1 MYPMKHSLMREFLL
15 IAVVVVLSLTGFSQE
30 NLVGKPAPG
39 IDIEQWIYPKIQ
51 VNDWQVKPI
60 PADLTGRT
68 IVLDFWF
75 TRCAPCVASI
85 PELNHLARKFPE
97 VVYLSV
103 TFDKPDE
110 ISRFL
115 DKMVMYYPVGS
126 DPDMK
131 TIRAFGVTSY
141 PETFLIDRNGIVKW
155 QGSPF
160 HLDQQLINKVLGA
173 DAGHAS
179 VQLGQSESP
188 SEKQVYSFTA
198 QKHHLDMGGSSYYHF
213 NPFDINVFNKDLENM
228 LQVFYGINRSRIIS
242 GDSAFLKTTYDVTLK
257 ADEEMTSQAN
267 CVEML
272 KYLLP
277 GELGFE
283 IREITMDTLVNV
295 LQVTNDSLLVTHL
308 TMSAGL
314 GTTIRYDQWEAK
326 GATLDNLR
334 DFIEAQYDQLVTV
347 NAKDDRK
354 YDFVIPTIDFGK
366 AVEILKDQYGLI
378 LIPQTRKERF
388 WEVEKL

>member
-1 MYPMKHSLMREFLL
+1 
-15 IAVVVVLSLTGFSQE
+15 
-30 NLVGKPAPG
+30 
-39 IDIEQWIYPKIQ
+39 
-51 VNDWQVKPI
+51 
-60 PADLTGRT
+60 
-68 IVLDFWF
+68 
-75 TRCAPCVASI
+75 
-85 PELNHLARKFPE
+85 
-97 VVYLSV
+97 
-103 TFDKPDE
+103 
-110 ISRFL
+110 
-115 DKMVMYYPVGS
+115 
-126 DPDMK
+126 
-131 TIRAFGVTSY
+131 
-141 PETFLIDRNGIVKW
+141 
-155 QGSPF
+155 
-160 HLDQQLINKVLGA
+160 
-173 DAGHAS
+173 
-179 VQLGQSESP
+179 
-188 SEKQVYSFTA
+188 
-198 QKHHLDMGGSSYYHF
+198 
-213 NPFDINVFNKDLENM
+213 M

-366 AVEILKDQYGLI
+366 AVEIMKDQYGLI

-388 WEVEKL
+388 WEVEKQ